1 MELNPKG
8 MLMQRLDAGL
18 QAKAEELMAPR
29 DKEGHPLIG
38 NIYAL
43 QCIAEMHIYL
53 RTVHEFRPEEISD
66 LLYFEDPLRVAQHC
80 WKENTDIYA
89 FRISDLI
96 KKYNLREVYPA
107 AKPPV
112 KGIPEKPSGRSK
124 ADGTGKQSQKGH
136 REKRYRERR
145 NGAKEVSPT
154 FWGNLFWIKR

>member
-80 WKENTDIYA
+80 WEENTDIYA

-96 KKYNLREVYPA
+96 KKYNLKEVYPA

-112 KGIPEKPSGRSK
+112 KESLKSRLEEAKQMVRASSPSRAATAK
-124 ADGTGKQSQKGH
+124 GT
-136 REKRYRERR
+136 ER
-145 NGAKEVSPT
+145 
-154 FWGNLFWIKR
+154 

>member
-8 MLMQRLDAGL
+8 LLMQRLDTSL

-80 WKENTDIYA
+80 WEENTDIYA

-96 KKYNLREVYPA
+96 KKYDLNA
-107 AKPPV
+107 AKPP
-112 KGIPEKPSGRSK
+112 
-124 ADGTGKQSQKGH
+124 
-136 REKRYRERR
+136 
-145 NGAKEVSPT
+145 AKESLKSRLEEAKQMVRASSPSRAAT
-154 FWGNLFWIKR
+154 AKGTER

>member
-1 MELNPKG
+1 
-8 MLMQRLDAGL
+8 
-18 QAKAEELMAPR
+18 MAPR

-80 WKENTDIYA
+80 WEENTDIYA

-96 KKYNLREVYPA
+96 KKYDLKEVYPA

-112 KGIPEKPSGRSK
+112 KESLKR
-124 ADGTGKQSQKGH
+124 KQSRWYGQAAPAGQQQQKEP
-136 REKRYRERR
+136 RDKT
-145 NGAKEVSPT
+145 VPQ
-154 FWGNLFWIKR
+154 

>member
-1 MELNPKG
+1 
-8 MLMQRLDAGL
+8 
-18 QAKAEELMAPR
+18 MAPR

-80 WKENTDIYA
+80 WEENTDIYA

-96 KKYNLREVYPA
+96 KKYDLKEVYPA

-112 KGIPEKPSGRSK
+112 KESLKSRLEEAKQMVRTSSQSK
-124 ADGTGKQSQKGH
+124 AAAT
-136 REKRYRERR
+136 EELER
-145 NGAKEVSPT
+145 
-154 FWGNLFWIKR
+154 

>member
-29 DKEGHPLIG
+29 DKDGHPLIG

-80 WKENTDIYA
+80 WEENTDIYA
-89 FRISDLI
+89 CV
-96 KKYNLREVYPA
+96 LRSLHAEG
-107 AKPPV
+107 K
-112 KGIPEKPSGRSK
+112 ESK
-124 ADGTGKQSQKGH
+124 APAQFSG
-136 REKRYRERR
+136 
-145 NGAKEVSPT
+145 
-154 FWGNLFWIKR
+154 

>member
-1 MELNPKG
+1 
-8 MLMQRLDAGL
+8 
-18 QAKAEELMAPR
+18 MAPR

-80 WKENTDIYA
+80 WEENTDIYA

-96 KKYNLREVYPA
+96 KKYNLKEVYPA

-112 KGIPEKPSGRSK
+112 KESLKSRLVEAKQMVRASK
-124 ADGTGKQSQKGH
+124 LVEIAS
-136 REKRYRERR
+136 R
-145 NGAKEVSPT
+145 NGTE
-154 FWGNLFWIKR
+154 R